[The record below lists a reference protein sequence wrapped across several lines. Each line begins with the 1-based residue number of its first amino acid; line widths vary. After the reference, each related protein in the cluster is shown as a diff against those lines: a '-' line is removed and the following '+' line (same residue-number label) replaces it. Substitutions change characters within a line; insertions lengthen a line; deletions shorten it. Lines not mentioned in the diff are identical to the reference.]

1 MIFTWLSLY
10 LHEKLFVI
18 SNCKMDLDTSR
29 IQLQYLGFLNTPLL
43 WKSVPVLGMHQLRI
57 NTRKASIFEGNIT
70 KNLRLGKRIE
80 RFVSH
85 QLEEYN
91 AISVSAEN
99 IQIQQNKLTLGE
111 LDCLLMVNNIPTHLE
126 VVYKFYLYDESVGTS
141 EIDHWIGPNRND
153 SLIQKLTKL
162 KDKQLPLLYA
172 PETKPILDV
181 LNINA
186 ESMQQR
192 VYFKA
197 QLFVPLSD
205 KEVSFKLLNSDC
217 LTGFYVRL
225 DELKQFSDCK
235 FYIPTKVDWLME
247 IQTQIDWL
255 TYELFFPKIEEHI
268 AHKISSLCWVKTQ
281 KGKLLKCFVVWWS

>member
-1 MIFTWLSLY
+1 MIFTWLSWY

-18 SNCKMDLDTSR
+18 SNSKMDLDTSR

-43 WKSVPVLGMHQLRI
+43 WKSIPVLGMHQLGL
-57 NTRKASIFEGNIT
+57 NSKKASNFEGNIT
-70 KNLRLGKRIE
+70 NNLRLGKRVE

-91 AISVSAEN
+91 AISINAEN

-141 EIDHWIGPNRND
+141 EIERWIGPNRND
-153 SLIQKLTKL
+153 SLMQKLTKL
-162 KDKQLPLLYA
+162 KEKQLPLLYA
-172 PETKPILDV
+172 HETKPILDA

-186 ESMQQR
+186 ESIQQR

-197 QLFVPLSD
+197 QLFAPLSD
-205 KEVSFKLLNSDC
+205 KDVSFKLLNSDC
-217 LTGFYVRL
+217 LIGFYLRL
-225 DELKQFSDCK
+225 NDLEQFSDCK

-247 IQTQIDWL
+247 IQTQIDWIP
-255 TYELFFPKIEEHI
+255 YELFLLRVDVLLAQKN
-268 AHKISSLCWVKTQ
+268 ATLCWIKTP
-281 KGKLLKCFVVWWS
+281 KEKLLKCFVVWWS